1 MKYKNIDEK
10 KVIDFYLQPNTIKRT
25 AKEFNVSG
33 PKIKSILV
41 KNNISLHSKEVTEKL
56 RVKYTKET
64 CLERYGVD
72 NTFQLPK
79 AQENLKK
86 AYKERKDEI
95 WKKIKQT
102 NLERYGDPNYHNI
115 EKAKKTNLERYGVEN
130 TYQIKGVPE
139 KAKKAA
145 GSKEALEKKERTNLE
160 RYGAKYPIQLEYF
173 KEKIKNTNL
182 EKYGVENISQ
192 YKPSRVNVA
201 KKTEQTCLE
210 RYGVSWPVF
219 TENCKKAATAS
230 QSKPNTMWEQ
240 FLQNSN
246 IKYSRE
252 FVIGHKSYDFKID
265 NILLEINPSATHNS
279 TWGIKGKP
287 PIDKN
292 YHKDKSQLAKD
303 GGYQCICVWD
313 WDDEQKVINLL
324 KKRETIY
331 ARNCIVKEV
340 NKEDAQIFLN
350 DNHLQGY
357 VKDEV
362 SLGLYYNDNL
372 VSIMTFGKPRYNRNY
387 DYELLRYCSIYNVIG
402 GANKLFSHFI
412 DTFEHIKVISYCDLS
427 KFSGKVYENL
437 GFTLLRINKPS
448 KHWYNIKTK
457 QHITDNLLRQRG
469 FDQLFKTNYGKGT
482 SNEELMLQHKFVE
495 VYDCG
500 QASYKFVK

>member
-1 MKYKNIDEK
+1 MKNINEK
-10 KVIDFYLQPNTIKRT
+10 KVIDFYLQPNSMSRTAEEFGVCSQTIK
-25 AKEFNVSG
+25 
-33 PKIKSILV
+33 KILLE
-41 KNNISLHSKEVTEKL
+41 NNIQLHSKEVTEKL
-56 RVKYTKET
+56 RIQYMVKTN
-64 CLERYGVD
+64 LERYGVV

-79 AQENLKK
+79 AQKNMKK
-86 AYKERKDEI
+86 AYAERKDEI
-95 WKKIKQT
+95 VKKLMQT
-102 NLERYGDPNYHNI
+102 RLERYGDTSYHNI
-115 EKAKKTNLERYGVEN
+115 EQAKKTNLERYGVEN
-130 TYQIKGVPE
+130 TYQIKSVVE

-160 RYGAKYPIQLEYF
+160 RYGVKYPIQLEYF
-173 KEKIKNTNL
+173 KEKIKKTNL
-182 EKYGVENISQ
+182 EKYGVEYISQ
-192 YKPSRVNVA
+192 YKPNRLKA
-201 KKTEQTCLE
+201 TQKMEQTNLE
-210 RYGVSWPVF
+210 RYGVSWAVF
-219 TENCKKAATAS
+219 TENCKNVMPSAK
-230 QSKPNTMWEQ
+230 SKPNLHWEQ
-240 FLQNSN
+240 LLNDNN
-246 IKYSRE
+246 IVFIRE
-252 FVIGHKSYDFKID
+252 FSIGHKSYDFKID

-279 TWGIKGKP
+279 TWGIKGKS

-292 YHKDKSQLAKD
+292 YHKDKNQLAKD
-303 GGYQCICVWD
+303 NDYQCICVWD

-362 SLGLYYNDNL
+362 RLGLYYNDNL
-372 VSIMTFGKPRYNRNY
+372 ISIMTFGKPRYNRNY

-402 GANKLFSHFI
+402 GANKLFKHFL
-412 DTFEHIKVISYCDLS
+412 DKFEHIKVISYCDLS

-482 SNEELMLQHKFVE
+482 SNEELMREQKFVE
-495 VYDCG
+495 IYDCG